1 MLRLAGRQ
9 GIPPPAFWALSLR
22 EWRMLTTKP
31 GGPEPMG
38 RDAFERLME
47 AWPDE

>member
-1 MLRLAGRQ
+1 MLRLALGA
-9 GIPPPAFWALSLR
+9 GVPPAAFWALSLR
-22 EWRMLTTKP
+22 EWRMLTKPP

-38 RDAFERLME
+38 RDAFERLTE